1 MRNLSADRIAR
12 ERTRPDEREHP
23 ADWGEGMGRTI
34 RILADRT
41 ALADALAGAV
51 TRAAEASVA
60 QRGRFAVALPGGS
73 ALDLL
78 AEGVDRLTAA
88 GGLRPDGT
96 QWEVFWVD
104 ERFVPPDHPERNDRT
119 ARDGLLRRI
128 GVPDSHIHPM
138 DPLESPEATA
148 AAYASRLAAFLTP
161 SPGASPRFD
170 LVLLGVGEDGH
181 VASLFPGHPALE
193 ETRSWVV
200 AVTGAPKPPPVRTSL
215 SLPVLNAARQ
225 VFLAVSGSG
234 KAPVLARLLGPSP
247 GAMGPAPRPD
257 DPVAPALPAARV
269 RPDPGDAAWFL
280 DRDAARMMKE
290 DPA

>member
-1 MRNLSADRIAR
+1 MSAVRIAR
-12 ERTRPDEREHP
+12 GRARPDERDCIGEL
-23 ADWGEGMGRTI
+23 GEGMGRTI

-51 TRAAEASVA
+51 TRVAAESVA
-60 QRGRFAVALPGGS
+60 LRGRFAVALPGGS

-104 ERFVPPDHPERNDRT
+104 ERFVPSDHPERNDRT
-119 ARDGLLRRI
+119 AREGLLRRI
-128 GVPDSHIHPM
+128 GVPDGRIHPM
-138 DPLESPEATA
+138 DPLESPESTA
-148 AAYASRLAAFLTP
+148 AAYASRLADFLSP
-161 SPGASPRFD
+161 SPGAPPRFD

-181 VASLFPGHPALE
+181 VASLFPGHPALG

-225 VFLAVSGSG
+225 VFLAVSGPG
-234 KAPVLARLLGPSP
+234 KAPVLARILGPSP
-247 GAMGPAPRPD
+247 GAPT
-257 DPVAPALPAARV
+257 LPAARI
-269 RPDPGDAAWFL
+269 RPDPGHAAWFL
-280 DRDAARMMKE
+280 DRDAARMME
-290 DPA
+290 ENPA